1 MRCINLLLEAGA
13 SVSKTCR
20 VKKGDTIGDESPLL
34 LAISLNYDDSFL
46 HKLVQAGSPDIVN
59 EVVDGDTALTR
70 AIDKK
75 RYKTMTWLMDE
86 MGADPQIRTSQSL
99 LTKRILRYDKTPEAD
114 SMITRLIGM
123 VDINDGGYGS
133 EWQVLPIS
141 MACYNKHLNILK
153 MLLGQGDILDIDK
166 MSFRGDTALIVAA
179 YHGWTAGV
187 KLLLKTNRCD
197 LNIRDRNGHTAL
209 DNARSNRNRACI
221 TALEASAV
229 KYARDNE

>member
-59 EVVDGDTALTR
+59 EVVDGDMALTM
-70 AIDKK
+70 AAYNS

-99 LTKRILRYDKTPEAD
+99 LTNAIYYYDKTPEAD

-123 VDINDGGYGS
+123 VDINDGGYDS
-133 EWQVLPIS
+133 KWQVSPIGT
-141 MACYNKHLNILK
+141 ACMKKHLNILE
-153 MLLGQGDILDIDK
+153 MLLGQGDIVDVNKI
-166 MSFRGDTALIVAA
+166 SFLGYTALMDSGCEI
-179 YHGWTAGV
+179 
-187 KLLLKTNRCD
+187 
-197 LNIRDRNGHTAL
+197 
-209 DNARSNRNRACI
+209 
-221 TALEASAV
+221 ASG
-229 KYARDNE
+229 DQPL